1 MKSKE
6 QIKILTIQGKE
17 KHDYSLLYGTAVF
30 SAETFLMRKSLRC
43 GRKSPARSLDDPED
57 ETFYDVECLT
67 PDELAGRINDESF
80 AHTEDYVRFINVSP
94 DLLYPDRK

>member
-6 QIKILTIQGKE
+6 QITIPDHTGKRE
-17 KHDYSLLYGTAVF
+17 TRLLALYGTAVF
-30 SAETFLMRKSLRC
+30 SAETFLMKIVDM
-43 GRKSPARSLDDPED
+43 GEIPARSLDDPED

-80 AHTEDYVRFINVSP
+80 AHTEDYVRFINVGS
-94 DLLYPDRK
+94 DLLYPG